1 MDTLITEYLY
11 CMCGGIVFAAFCFN
25 GDKFSSILQYKF
37 THFSEKME
45 HENHIFL
52 KNSDLKTTFFLIS
65 ILCRK
70 GKGFL
75 NAFFIV
81 N

>member
-45 HENHIFL
+45 HENHIFHNKHFMSERERIFKCL
-52 KNSDLKTTFFLIS
+52 FYCGLERL
-65 ILCRK
+65 R
-70 GKGFL
+70 
-75 NAFFIV
+75 V
-81 N
+81 